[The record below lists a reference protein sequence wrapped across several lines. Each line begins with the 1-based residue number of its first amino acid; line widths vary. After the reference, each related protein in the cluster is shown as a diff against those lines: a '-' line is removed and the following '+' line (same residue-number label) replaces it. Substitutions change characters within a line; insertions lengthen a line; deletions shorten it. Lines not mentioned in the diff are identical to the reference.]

1 LFTQEGRLLVW
12 VTADARRI
20 PVRVRSKVP
29 VGSVSGDLESYRSPP
44 SPTMGRTPD

>member
-1 LFTQEGRLLVW
+1 MW

-29 VGSVSGDLESYRSPP
+29 VGSVSGDLESYTPP
-44 SPTMGRTPD
+44 GGS

>member
-1 LFTQEGRLLVW
+1 MGEVFNEGLRDVVDVW

-29 VGSVSGDLESYRSPP
+29 VGSVSGDLESYTPP
-44 SPTMGRTPD
+44 GGS